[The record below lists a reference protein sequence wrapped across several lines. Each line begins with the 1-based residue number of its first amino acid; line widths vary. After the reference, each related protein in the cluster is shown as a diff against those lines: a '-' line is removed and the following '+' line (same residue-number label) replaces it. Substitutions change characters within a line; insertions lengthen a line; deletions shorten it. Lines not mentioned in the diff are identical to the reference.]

1 MFKIIISDMP
11 RLSHK
16 TRTQIPSDK
25 DRKREEPSAPLAD
38 NNLCVAVDGFYL
50 LRSCSNRIGMAYAFS
65 TLHQSFCTRVINK
78 RIPRML
84 IIVVVILGHIA
95 TDVVELLLVHDH

>member
-1 MFKIIISDMP
+1 
-11 RLSHK
+11 
-16 TRTQIPSDK
+16 
-25 DRKREEPSAPLAD
+25 
-38 NNLCVAVDGFYL
+38 
-50 LRSCSNRIGMAYAFS
+50 MAYAFS